1 MALTLLDFYGFG
13 SLSYYAFLF
22 FFLLFLPFQ
31 RGLLSSSI
39 FLSIFFVLSC
49 LSLFLRPNP
58 PLKTKSFN
66 PAFHFFPQNPKPRS
80 RR

>member
-49 LSLFLRPNP
+49 LSPFLRPNP
-58 PLKTKSFN
+58 PSRPNLSTPLFTFSPKS
-66 PAFHFFPQNPKPRS
+66 
-80 RR
+80 